1 MALQSAFLIY
11 ALCCTDAIILSF
23 VLAVPDEGSTT
34 SHTPEG
40 SREQH
45 HTFEGAASSQRNS
58 MARETYKPKGAAMPC
73 PTSQLIGDQQAD
85 GDAHRRRGR
94 RSWPPP
100 IPRHPRQTPRRGSAF
115 ESGHWNPKCHRL
127 GVCWQRQ
134 GINAPENKGSDG
146 TWKTKRGV

>member
-34 SHTPEG
+34 SHSPEG

-45 HTFEGAASSQRNS
+45 HTPEGAASSQRNS

-85 GDAHRRRGR
+85 GDAHRT
-94 RSWPPP
+94 SSN
-100 IPRHPRQTPRRGSAF
+100 TL
-115 ESGHWNPKCHRL
+115 EYDNSGPKERASKWATSYPEASQADAEKRL
-127 GVCWQRQ
+127 GIR
-134 GINAPENKGSDG
+134 IG
-146 TWKTKRGV
+146 TLESEVSPARCMLAEAGHKYT